1 MVADM
6 PVDCSHAIEQLKPLP
21 NLRHIPPK
29 DLVEWAKRFD
39 AASECTRLAEA
50 GWRTIATVAA
60 EGRSVRRV
68 TFNEPRLSFRI
79 PAVALEKSR
88 GGAVIISISIDKPR
102 RRFSARLPPEA
113 WSELD
118 RRLAEFRKPTPP
130 PAAPLPPAPP
140 PKGMERFVIDVRPP
154 IHLCH
159 GWSGVIETAEAGTS
173 SRAKFHECNG
183 GAEIA
188 RLGYAYALANLAVQ
202 HVSECAPA
210 RAKLAHENPGVL
222 KSPEAPVWVLIDCGG
237 RLEPRT
243 FDDP

>member
-1 MVADM
+1 MVADI
-6 PVDCSHAIEQLKPLP
+6 PIDCSHAIEQIKPIP

-39 AASECTRLAEA
+39 AASECTRLKEA
-50 GWRTIATVAA
+50 GWRPIATVAA
-60 EGRSVRRV
+60 KGQSVRRA
-68 TFNEPRLSFRI
+68 TFNDPRFGFRI

-88 GGAVIISISIDKPR
+88 DGGVTISISIDKPR
-102 RRFSARLPPEA
+102 RRLSARLPPEA

-118 RRLAEFRKPTPP
+118 QRLAESRKPPP
-130 PAAPLPPAPP
+130 RPAALPPAPP
-140 PKGMERFVIDVRPP
+140 PKGMKRFVLDVPP
-154 IHLCH
+154 TTIRLCH
-159 GWSGVIETAEAGTS
+159 GWSAVIETAEAGRF
-173 SRAKFHECNG
+173 SRGQFHECNG

-188 RLGYAYALANLAVQ
+188 RLGYAFALANLAVQ
-202 HVSECAPA
+202 HVAECAPA
-210 RAKLAHENPGVL
+210 REKLARDNPGAL